1 MKTALITGITG
12 QDGSYLAE
20 LLLEKGYRVLGLA
33 RRLSKP
39 NTGNIEHI
47 LDKIEIIEGDI
58 LDQSSLMTALKNT
71 MPDEIYNLAAQSFV
85 GTSWTQP
92 DHTSQVTGI
101 GALHVFDAARH
112 VCPKARIYQAS
123 SSEMFGNSPAPQ
135 NEDTPF
141 NPQSPYGVAKVY
153 AHYMAQVYRK
163 SYGMFISCGICYN
176 HESPRRGLEFVTRK
190 ITHAIAEII
199 AGKTE
204 PIKLG
209 NIDAKRDW
217 GYAPEYVN
225 AMWEMLQQDHPD
237 DYVIATGETHSI
249 NEFLKSAFRYAG
261 IAPIMGVNIIIDP
274 CLFRPSEVN
283 ELRGDYSKISGVLGW
298 KPKTTFTELVQIMI
312 DADLKLQE

>member
-20 LLLEKGYRVLGLA
+20 LLLEKGYRVYGLL

-39 NTGNIEHI
+39 NLGNIKHI
-47 LDKIEIIEGDI
+47 LDKVRIIEGDL
-58 LDQSSLMTALKNT
+58 LDQSSLMTAFKNT

-135 NEDTPF
+135 DENTPF

-209 NIDAKRDW
+209 NINAKRDW

-225 AMWEMLQQDHPD
+225 AMWMMLQQDLPD
-237 DYVIATGETHSI
+237 DYVIATGETHSVE
-249 NEFLKSAFRYAG
+249 EFLKNAFIYAG
-261 IAPIMGVNIIIDP
+261 IAPIIGVNIIMDP
-274 CLFRPSEVN
+274 CLFRPSEVI
-283 ELRGDYSKISGVLGW
+283 ELRGDYSKASSVLGW
-298 KPKTTFTELVQIMI
+298 KPKTTFTELVQILI

>member
-298 KPKTTFTELVQIMI
+298 KTKTTFTELVQIMI